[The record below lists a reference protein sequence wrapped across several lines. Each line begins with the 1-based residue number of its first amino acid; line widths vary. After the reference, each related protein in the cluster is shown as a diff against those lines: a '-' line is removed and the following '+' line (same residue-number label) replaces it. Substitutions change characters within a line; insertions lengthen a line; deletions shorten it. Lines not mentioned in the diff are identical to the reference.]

1 MTDAKK
7 TTINMPS
14 EVKLKSTDI
23 HHEELWHFPMQ
34 YPIKIIGY
42 ASPELMVA
50 VKQLLAKHF
59 PLLDLAHLTV
69 SQSSGGKYHSIAA
82 VLPFENKEQVN
93 AVYADLAAS
102 EHIKTA
108 L

>member
-1 MTDAKK
+1 MTDEKK
-7 TTINMPS
+7 TIIS
-14 EVKLKSTDI
+14 SVSDVELKSTDI

-34 YPIKIIGY
+34 YPIKIIGH
-42 ASPELMVA
+42 ASPELMTVVRA
-50 VKQLLAKHF
+50 LLNKHF
-59 PLLDLAHLTV
+59 PMLDLAHLTV

>member
-1 MTDAKK
+1 MTD
-7 TTINMPS
+7 TPDTNTP
-14 EVKLKSTDI
+14 ERKSTDI
-23 HHEELWHFPMQ
+23 HNEELWQFPMQ
-34 YPIKIIGY
+34 YPIKIIGH
-42 ASPELMVA
+42 ASPELLGA
-50 VKQLLAKHF
+50 VSDLLKQHF

-69 SQSSGGKYHSIAA
+69 TQSSGGKYHSIAA

-102 EHIKTA
+102 KHVKTA